1 MPTSYNTNNI
11 EQILNDIQ
19 NLQDIE
25 KKLFNSLD
33 DNTLLTTDQQE
44 KIINKIN
51 LISEMRLNLY
61 RTLGG
66 LNKIYQN
73 VIINSKNISEQQK
86 QAIHLV
92 ESQLN
97 DSKRKLEFLENEKN
111 NKIRLVQ
118 INDYYGQK
126 YSEHASLMKYII
138 YMLIP
143 IIIICF
149 LYNIGLLPS
158 FLFYLL
164 LIVISTIGSIY
175 IIYKLVSIW
184 NRDNMNYQE
193 YDWNFNSKA
202 APTPKDLGG
211 TGNPWDSPDMNIGT
225 CIGNSCCSPG
235 TIYDDTINKCI
246 TTTTN
251 TKTQQNKVVPSNY

>member
-33 DNTLLTTDQQE
+33 DNTLLTTEQQE

-73 VIINSKNISEQQK
+73 VVINSKNISEQQK

-138 YMLIP
+138 Y
-143 IIIICF
+143 
-149 LYNIGLLPS
+149 
-158 FLFYLL
+158 
-164 LIVISTIGSIY
+164 
-175 IIYKLVSIW
+175 
-184 NRDNMNYQE
+184 
-193 YDWNFNSKA
+193 
-202 APTPKDLGG
+202 
-211 TGNPWDSPDMNIGT
+211 
-225 CIGNSCCSPG
+225 
-235 TIYDDTINKCI
+235 
-246 TTTTN
+246 
-251 TKTQQNKVVPSNY
+251 